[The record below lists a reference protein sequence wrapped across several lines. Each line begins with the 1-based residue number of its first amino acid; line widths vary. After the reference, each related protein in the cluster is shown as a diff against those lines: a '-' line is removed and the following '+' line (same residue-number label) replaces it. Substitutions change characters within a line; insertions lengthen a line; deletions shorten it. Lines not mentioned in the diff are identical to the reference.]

1 MRFPIIPVTKHLIDH
16 RDGNAGDFESRFLGA
31 NATRRSWQ
39 KQHVLLLGKGQ
50 FGRVLLVEE
59 KNTKR
64 RFACKILPK
73 GFAFEANVL
82 YKPVKPHVLR
92 GEVEIL
98 RTLRG
103 SSNCCLQLEAVY
115 ETSRSILVVTE
126 VCDGGDLMT
135 WAAAA
140 PGRSLNAQ
148 GMPLRVEDVVRIAR
162 QLLTAVAYCDDHAI
176 LHRDIKP
183 ENVMFVHRG
192 RTSDLRLIDFGSGCT
207 DTTAARRNNRSGQP
221 ERRYEDRVRHHTMAG
236 TAFYTAP
243 KVFQRNYTGLA
254 DVWSAAVTLYVL
266 VASYPANHHHLQT
279 AFNLLHKSC
288 RDLRTLPGHESSS
301 TVTMDTDTDRCSTMP
316 EAYFDFLTQALTY
329 WPEHRPTA
337 QTLLQH
343 TFVESSSSSP
353 CSLLNATEK
362 NGIPDSSA
370 DTTTA
375 SPMQQLTCSL
385 DGKTARDHHVASSS
399 SSSSSTVEESHHQ
412 HHHEHLRSRIEA
424 WAESA
429 TMCNHISLCAAAGRT
444 LLASCFFPSVSN
456 VFVGDGSQER

>member
-1 MRFPIIPVTKHLIDH
+1 MRFPITPVTKHLIDH
-16 RDGNAGDFESRFLGA
+16 RDGNSGDFKSRFLGA

-39 KQHVLLLGKGQ
+39 KQHALLLGKGQ
-50 FGRVLLVEE
+50 FGRVILVEE
-59 KNTKR
+59 KDAKR

-98 RTLRG
+98 RTLHG
-103 SSNCCLQLEAVY
+103 SSNWCLQLEAVY
-115 ETSRSILVVTE
+115 ETSRSIFVVTE

-140 PGRSLNAQ
+140 PGRSLNA
-148 GMPLRVEDVVRIAR
+148 PWVSLRVEDVVRIAR
-162 QLLTAVAYCDDHAI
+162 QLLTAVAYCDHHAI

-207 DTTAARRNNRSGQP
+207 DTTAARNNRSGQP

-243 KVFQRNYTGLA
+243 EVFQRNYTGLV

-316 EAYFDFLTQALTY
+316 EAYFDFITQALTY

-343 TFVESSSSSP
+343 AFVQSSSSP

-362 NGIPDSSA
+362 IAIPDSSA
-370 DTTTA
+370 GTTTTTTT
-375 SPMQQLTCSL
+375 PMQQLN
-385 DGKTARDHHVASSS
+385 HVASS
-399 SSSSSTVEESHHQ
+399 SSSSSTVEESQHH

-429 TMCNHISLCAAAGRT
+429 TMCSHISLCAAAGR
-444 LLASCFFPSVSN
+444 SIECIFW
-456 VFVGDGSQER
+456 